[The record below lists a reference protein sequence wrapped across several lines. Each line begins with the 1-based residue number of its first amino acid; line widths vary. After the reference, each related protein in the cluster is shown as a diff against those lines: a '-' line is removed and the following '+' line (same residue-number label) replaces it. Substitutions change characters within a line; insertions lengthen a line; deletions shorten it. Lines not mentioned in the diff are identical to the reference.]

1 MQKYVLAGVGTVTG
15 FNGNALLFNA
25 KTLTE
30 SSASLSVTAED
41 VRGGLSNPLLGR
53 YFHDALLDLTITD
66 ALFDMQYLALNAG
79 GNITIGGDSIVNEQ
93 VTTTEANKI
102 TVAGTPVDFG
112 AVGTVGWYSL
122 PNEDSWTPITFD
134 GQTANAANL
143 PAGTTVCVK
152 YNAEDDALSQF
163 VISSNIIPSEIRLE
177 MVFPLFAAG
186 TQKLTQSS
194 QVGELIIDV
203 PRFMLN
209 GSFDLSMTST
219 GASTSQLSG
228 SALVAYESKGC
239 NDMGQFAT
247 VKQRIY
253 DSKWYDGLTTIAVDN
268 ADIQLAQGETTT
280 LKLWGVYNNG
290 TALST
295 KALDNTK
302 MTYTVTPTNVAT
314 VTNAG
319 VVTAGTA
326 GTATIKIVAT
336 DTASTSNPI
345 EGYASITVA

>member
-1 MQKYVLAGVGTVTG
+1 M
-15 FNGNALLFNA
+15 
-25 KTLTE
+25 
-30 SSASLSVTAED
+30 
-41 VRGGLSNPLLGR
+41 R

-79 GNITIGGDSIVNEQ
+79 GNVTIGGDAITNEQ

-102 TVAGTPVDFG
+102 TVTGTPVDFG
-112 AVGTVGWYSL
+112 KLGTIGWYSIAG
-122 PNEDSWTPITFD
+122 EDNWSPITFE
-134 GQTANAANL
+134 GQTATVANL
-143 PAGTTVCVK
+143 AVGTTVCVK
-152 YNAEDDALSQF
+152 YNAEDDAMSQF
-163 VISSNIIPSEIRLE
+163 IISGNVIPSEIRLE

-186 TQKLTQSS
+186 AQKLTQSS

-228 SALVAYESKGC
+228 SALVSYESKGC

-247 VKQRIY
+247 IKQRIY

-268 ADIQLAQGETTT
+268 ADIQLANGATTT
-280 LKLWGVYNNG
+280 LKLWGIYNNG

-302 MTYTVTPTNVAT
+302 MTYTVEPANVAT
-314 VTNAG
+314 VSSAG
-319 VVTAGTA
+319 VVTANA
-326 GTATIKIVAT
+326 EGTATIKIVAT
-336 DTASTSNPI
+336 DTAKTNPI

>member
-15 FNGNALLFNA
+15 FSGNSLLFNA

-30 SSASLSVTAED
+30 SSASLSVTGED
-41 VRGGLSNPLLGR
+41 IRGGLANPLLGR

-66 ALFDMQYLALNAG
+66 ALFDMQYIALNAG
-79 GNITIGGDSIVNEQ
+79 GDITIGGESIVSEQ
-93 VTTTEANKI
+93 ITTTKANEI
-102 TVAGTPVDFG
+102 TVAGVPVDFG
-112 AVGTVGWYSL
+112 GQGTIGWYSL
-122 PNEDSWTPITFD
+122 PNTDNWTPITFV
-134 GQTANAANL
+134 GQSATVANL
-143 PAGTTVCVK
+143 AVGTTVCVK
-152 YNAEDDALSQF
+152 YNAEDDAMSQF
-163 VISSNIIPSEIRLE
+163 VVSSNIIPSEIRLE

-186 TQKLTQSS
+186 SQKLTQSS

-247 VKQRIY
+247 IKQKIY
-253 DSKWYDGLTTIAVDN
+253 NSKWYDGLTTIAVDN
-268 ADIQLAQGETTT
+268 ADIRLASGETST
-280 LKLWGVYNNG
+280 LKLWGIYNNG

-295 KALDNTK
+295 KALDNAK
-302 MTYTVTPTNVAT
+302 MTYTVDPSSVAT
-314 VTNAG
+314 VTSAG
-319 VVTAGTA
+319 VVTASGT
-326 GTATIKIVAT
+326 GTATIKVVAT
-336 DTASTSNPI
+336 ETTGLANPI
-345 EGYASITVA
+345 EGYASVTVS